1 MKECCINMK
10 SLENPQLTKENFN
23 TPNFNLRLLV
33 LIILVIFTILAGY
46 LPYTFFKYLEYSR
59 AIEEYQSV
67 VKQTEVS
74 FQIGI
79 SNKLESLHTVGT
91 LMRSTCPSADTWP
104 NCSINPELF
113 DELSVHL
120 KKMGGMQSLG
130 TAPLISASRPQE
142 LLQFEH
148 YASQVYLDAGISS
161 FGLWSYPNSTVRGI
175 VAVNGTG
182 DIIHDTGGNPLSTND
197 YLAPLLHF
205 TGTTTI
211 SASAGSVLF
220 NLNHE
225 PLRLDAIGDA
235 VQCMEATVSSE
246 DTNTCDRITDFVVPQ
261 HTGFEIAPAA
271 MIIYPLAIEGE
282 LKLLVIATH
291 YWGDVIEFSIPDYVH
306 GLVIVLST
314 KVRTF
319 TYLFNDGKVGT
330 PVEGDT
336 HDRDEDHRSKHS
348 FVASVHGKDDVEYTV
363 NLYAS
368 TAYYSSFEDNRA
380 VYACAIGVSI
390 AVITAVLFAL
400 YDYFLSRSAR
410 EHAVILATK
419 RAFVR
424 YISHEIR
431 TPLNT
436 VNIGLKV
443 LMQELVGLPAFLAPP
458 SPSSPQHTVSA
469 PHLSLSHQFEEKQK
483 ELLDLVLE
491 VEDSSDT
498 AVGILNDLIN
508 YDKISMNNM
517 LLELEVRSSP
527 SCLLCSAVPCRALPR
542 PALLSFTHPVCQLSS
557 GTAVLYCV
565 PVGLSVL
572 PCLHRQCH

>member
-1 MKECCINMK
+1 M
-10 SLENPQLTKENFN
+10 
-23 TPNFNLRLLV
+23 
-33 LIILVIFTILAGY
+33 
-46 LPYTFFKYLEYSR
+46 
-59 AIEEYQSV
+59 
-67 VKQTEVS
+67 
-74 FQIGI
+74 
-79 SNKLESLHTVGT
+79 
-91 LMRSTCPSADTWP
+91 
-104 NCSINPELF
+104 
-113 DELSVHL
+113 
-120 KKMGGMQSLG
+120 
-130 TAPLISASRPQE
+130 
-142 LLQFEH
+142 
-148 YASQVYLDAGISS
+148 
-161 FGLWSYPNSTVRGI
+161 
-175 VAVNGTG
+175 
-182 DIIHDTGGNPLSTND
+182 
-197 YLAPLLHF
+197 
-205 TGTTTI
+205 
-211 SASAGSVLF
+211 
-220 NLNHE
+220 
-225 PLRLDAIGDA
+225 
-235 VQCMEATVSSE
+235 
-246 DTNTCDRITDFVVPQ
+246 
-261 HTGFEIAPAA
+261 
-271 MIIYPLAIEGE
+271 
-282 LKLLVIATH
+282 
-291 YWGDVIEFSIPDYVH
+291 
-306 GLVIVLST
+306 
-314 KVRTF
+314 
-319 TYLFNDGKVGT
+319 
-330 PVEGDT
+330 
-336 HDRDEDHRSKHS
+336 
-348 FVASVHGKDDVEYTV
+348 
-363 NLYAS
+363 
-368 TAYYSSFEDNRA
+368 
-380 VYACAIGVSI
+380 
-390 AVITAVLFAL
+390 LFAL

-565 PVGLSVL
+565 PVGRSVL